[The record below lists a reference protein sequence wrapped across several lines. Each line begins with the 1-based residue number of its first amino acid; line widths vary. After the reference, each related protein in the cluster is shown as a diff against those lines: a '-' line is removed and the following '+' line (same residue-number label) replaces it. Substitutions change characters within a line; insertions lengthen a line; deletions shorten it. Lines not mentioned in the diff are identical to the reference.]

1 MTIPLDSTEGLK
13 PVNAKVEAVTYKE
26 ARKAGFEGTV
36 RVNAT
41 MTADGTLTNLTIV
54 KSPGLGLDDSVLK
67 TLKKWK
73 CTPPQKMENMYRRR
87 FNSTLSSN

>member
-41 MTADGTLTNLTIV
+41 MRLTVHSRT
-54 KSPGLGLDDSVLK
+54 
-67 TLKKWK
+67 
-73 CTPPQKMENMYRRR
+73 
-87 FNSTLSSN
+87 